1 MTGIVLA
8 VVLVLLIVWAVHTQ
22 RKLAVMDENINS
34 AMGQIGV
41 QLSSRFDALTALL
54 ELAADCAA
62 GETQPL
68 MDTVRARRSAITAC
82 SAPEDVLRQEE
93 LIDRTLGGITAL
105 AGQHPELKSNE
116 SFAKRMKAVDCYEK
130 MLRTSA
136 LIYNDSVT
144 RLNRE
149 LRVFPTSLLGSL
161 FGFRRRGYL
170 EAAEKKADPTRPDTK
185 AC

>member
-54 ELAADCAA
+54 ELAAACDT

-68 MDTVRARRSAITAC
+68 ADTVKARRAVISAC
-82 SAPEDVLRQEE
+82 SAPDDVLRQEE
-93 LIDRTLGGITAL
+93 LIDRAMDDIAAL
-105 AGQHPELKSNE
+105 ADRHPELQTNE
-116 SFAKRMKAVDCYEK
+116 NFIKRMKAVACYEK
-130 MLRTSA
+130 MLRTSH

-144 RLNRE
+144 KLNRE
-149 LRVFPTSLLGSL
+149 LRIFPTALLGGL

-170 EAAEKKADPTRPDTK
+170 DAAEKQA
-185 AC
+185 A